1 LACQGKV
8 KPVHYI
14 STSAVFSTIGYF
26 TGLKVNREEDDIAHS
41 ESYLYSDMSYSQS
54 KWVAEKLVW
63 IAKSRGLPVTIFR
76 PGFVLGHSQTGV
88 SNLNDFMA
96 RLIKGCIQMGSFPDL
111 DTTEY
116 FIPVDYASRAIVHLS
131 RKKESQGKAFHVV
144 NPQHIPL
151 VDFFE
156 LIRSF
161 GYPMKKLPYTRWKDE
176 LISHTRKLFRKCS
189 VSSFTYAH

>member
-1 LACQGKV
+1 
-8 KPVHYI
+8 
-14 STSAVFSTIGYF
+14 
-26 TGLKVNREEDDIAHS
+26 
-41 ESYLYSDMSYSQS
+41 
-54 KWVAEKLVW
+54 
-63 IAKSRGLPVTIFR
+63 
-76 PGFVLGHSQTGV
+76 
-88 SNLNDFMA
+88 
-96 RLIKGCIQMGSFPDL
+96 MGSFPDL

-176 LISHTRKLFRKCS
+176 LISHTRNSLENALYPLLPMLIESVNEERMTIPELHQKNPYYDSQNMILGLADTSIFCPLVEAKLLD
-189 VSSFTYAH
+189 TYFSYFIRSEFLKPPQLGEKITKTLSANWENA